1 MKKTFLSLAML
12 LSTMAV
18 SAQSEAYV
26 GDMNDDGELNI
37 SDVTQLVNTVIGK
50 QAPRKVS
57 LGGGDPYAVDNS
69 AIAGTWR
76 TTSGE
81 VLTFNAD
88 GTCKISNTAYT
99 FEYMPQLGFIAVYDS
114 NGECPL
120 SYNVLKKTN
129 DMLLLNTMAQTGGK
143 FYYTSAMFVTA
154 IKLSSTSVN
163 LNTGQI
169 HQLTATVTPANAKIP
184 TLKWASSSTGIAS
197 VDQTGLV
204 TAKKAGKATIT
215 ATSTDGTGVK
225 ATCTFN
231 ITQLVTSVTLPY
243 TTLNI
248 GKGST
253 FTIDATVS
261 PSTANNKTLAWTSSS
276 TAAVVS
282 LDDGVF
288 YAKAAGTSTITAAAT
303 DGSGKKAT
311 CKVTVLSA
319 APTGVSLSAKSI
331 SVKPSE
337 SAQLTA
343 TVTPSGA
350 STATVIWTSSDPSI
364 VTVDKT
370 GKVTAVGTEGKAT
383 ITATIAGNGSLV
395 ATADVTICSDKTFT
409 VNGVTFTM
417 KKVEGGTFTMGATS
431 EQVNSGYSINSDE
444 LPTHSVTLSDYYI
457 GETEVTQALWKA
469 VMDASPSS
477 SYSWSSYYGIGD
489 SYPAYYIS
497 YDECKNFISKLNS
510 LTGAS
515 FRMPTEAEWEYAARG
530 GKESKG
536 YVFSGSNTIG
546 DVAWYTSNSSSKTHP
561 VATKQPNELGIY
573 DMSGNLMEWCS
584 DWTEDYSSSAQTNPV
599 GASSGTRR
607 VIREGCIFSPID
619 DCRVTNRNNNYPY
632 LCWGHVGMRLALQ

>member
-18 SAQSEAYV
+18 SAQSETYV

-57 LGGGDPYAVDNS
+57 LGGGAPYAVDNS

-81 VLTFNAD
+81 VITFNAD

-120 SYNVLKKTN
+120 SYNVLKKTK

-163 LNTGQI
+163 LNTGQT
-169 HQLTATVTPANAKIP
+169 HQLTATVTPANAKVP
-184 TLKWASSSTGIAS
+184 TLKWTSSSTGVAT

-204 TAKKAGKATIT
+204 TAKKGGKATIT

-253 FTIDATVS
+253 FTLDATVS
-261 PSTANNKTLAWTSSS
+261 PTTANNDSLAWTSSS
-276 TAAVVS
+276 AANVMY
-282 LDDGVF
+282 LNKNKF
-288 YAKAAGTSTITAAAT
+288 YAMAAGTSTITAAAT

-319 APTGVSLSAKSI
+319 APTGVSLSAKSLSI
-331 SVKPSE
+331 KPSE

-364 VTVDKT
+364 ATVDKT

-383 ITATIAGNGSLV
+383 ITAKVVGDGSPEAQAEV
-395 ATADVTICSDKTFT
+395 KVQSDTHEY
-409 VNGVTFTM
+409 V
-417 KKVEGGTFTMGATS
+417 
-431 EQVNSGYSINSDE
+431 DLD
-444 LPTHSVTLSDYYI
+444 LP
-457 GETEVTQALWKA
+457 
-469 VMDASPSS
+469 
-477 SYSWSSYYGIGD
+477 
-489 SYPAYYIS
+489 
-497 YDECKNFISKLNS
+497 
-510 LTGAS
+510 
-515 FRMPTEAEWEYAARG
+515 
-530 GKESKG
+530 
-536 YVFSGSNTIG
+536 
-546 DVAWYTSNSSSKTHP
+546 
-561 VATKQPNELGIY
+561 
-573 DMSGNLMEWCS
+573 
-584 DWTEDYSSSAQTNPV
+584 
-599 GASSGTRR
+599 SGTLWA
-607 VIREGCIFSPID
+607 
-619 DCRVTNRNNNYPY
+619 T
-632 LCWGHVGMRLALQ
+632 